1 MSLDVG
7 CQILEIPALGRNF
20 ELGGLYDSRN
30 DQLLPGFS
38 LWNKPELASPHL
50 NVTRQNRTS
59 YVLVASDKLS
69 EKLEKLELNGSLQ
82 LSIIFGLIKLTG
94 SASFLN
100 EKKNTHRESSIHVRC
115 HHGTLVKSL
124 TMDHLGK
131 DKITHLAL
139 AKSGAHNLATHVVT
153 QIQYGANATF
163 TFRKRINQ
171 REDKKSTKG
180 KLELCGNVL
189 IKVLG
194 GSVAGQGDGGSVDL
208 DIDNDTGIECQFEGD
223 FKIPPDFNTP
233 TTYEEAIK
241 FAGRFNHVLS
251 QSITKDT
258 AVGNEPLGLPCIVTL
273 YPLVKLPGAEDA
285 PFLKNQINDILASQC
300 VRLLEAYEEI
310 EEKIED
316 LLGDSLGSEI
326 RPFRKKLERFRER
339 FTSFRTDLL
348 LNFKEVLVKIR
359 SGEHDVAFLQQF
371 LDRTRDEQFV
381 FHPNRI
387 SSWLGE
393 KHKELCMAKR
403 FQDKLTVQLLDD
415 YEDRILIFPTE
426 KKIHEHMMPSSIR
439 HAIHFV
445 LTSMA
450 SPEYFLQLTETRLDL
465 SDTAGNSPTVDKEQ
479 KWYRDHKVVAH
490 IEEEMSD
497 YIEFVKANI
506 NDQGIVFAMTVLE
519 VHDEECASGSSVFV
533 YENGIIAS
541 KNYELPGIPRSVNI
555 EWDEDS
561 NQIVTFLAPTKGE
574 ILRYRINR
582 TENFEHVSSIV
593 EDPFFVLPI
602 KNALA
607 MIDCEQMEI
616 TVTAECLYGSGP
628 PYKAAI
634 LGTDGT
640 DMRTLLE
647 WLTNQEN

>member
-38 LWNKPELASPHL
+38 LWNKPELAAPHL

-139 AKSGAHNLATHVVT
+139 AKSGANNLATHVVT

-180 KLELCGNVL
+180 QLELCGNDL

-194 GSVAGQGDGGSVDL
+194 GSVAGQGGNVDL
-208 DIDNDTGIECQFEGD
+208 VIDNDTGIECQFEGD

-258 AVGNEPLGLPCIVTL
+258 ADGNEPLGLPCIVTL

-285 PFLKNQINDILASQC
+285 PFLKNQINDILASQW

-316 LLGDSLGSEI
+316 LLGDSLGSKI
-326 RPFRKKLERFRER
+326 RPFRKKLERFREQ

-348 LNFKEVLVKIR
+348 LKLKEVLVKIR
-359 SGEHDVAFLQQF
+359 SGEHDAAFLQQF
-371 LDRTRDEQFV
+371 LDRTRDEQFF

-387 SSWLGE
+387 SSWLEE
-393 KHKELCMAKR
+393 KHEELCMAKR
-403 FQDKLTVQLLDD
+403 FQEKLTVQLLDN
-415 YEDRILIFPTE
+415 YKDRILIFPTE
-426 KKIHEHMMPSSIR
+426 KKIREHMMPPSIR

-479 KWYRDHKVVAH
+479 KWYSDHKVVAH

-533 YENGIIAS
+533 YENGIIAR

-555 EWDEDS
+555 KRDEDS
-561 NQIVTFLAPTKGE
+561 NHIVTFLAPTKGE

-607 MIDCEQMEI
+607 MMDCDQMEI

-634 LGTDGT
+634 LLTWLD
-640 DMRTLLE
+640 
-647 WLTNQEN
+647 WLTNQKK